1 MDGLLLA
8 NGRVPLTP
16 RHDGS
21 MLGIAAAVHA
31 VLFALILGIGLRPT
45 RVTQAGSETGSSIG
59 AYISE
64 SIGTVMRSEPKP
76 VVHRKAALATK
87 SATVAQKADEESGA
101 SGAQSGVAGATQ
113 TAGGPVRLGS
123 ANSLNLLKRDGTIF
137 PQIMRTARMTGTV
150 VLGAVIHADGTIV
163 DVKVLQNTNGAFS
176 QSAIDAVK
184 QWRYAPPG
192 FEAVLTVTVNYTLT

>member
-21 MLGIAAAVHA
+21 MLGLAAAVHA
-31 VLFALILGIGLRPT
+31 VMFALILGVGLRPT

-59 AYISE
+59 AYISA

-76 VVHRKAALATK
+76 VVHRKPALAAK
-87 SATVAQKADEESGA
+87 SAAAQKTDEQSGA
-101 SGAQSGVAGATQ
+101 SGAQSGAAGATQ

-123 ANSLNLLKRDGTIF
+123 SNSLNLLKRVEPVY
-137 PQIMRTARMTGTV
+137 PQIMRSARMTGTV
-150 VLGAVIHADGTIV
+150 VLDAVIHADGTIG
-163 DVKVLQNTNGAFS
+163 DVKVLQTTNGAFS

-192 FEAVLTVTVNYTLT
+192 FEAILTVTVNYTLT

>member
-21 MLGIAAAVHA
+21 MLGVAAAVHA

-45 RVTQAGSETGSSIG
+45 RVTQAGSAAGSSIG

-64 SIGTVMRSEPKP
+64 SIGSALQSEPKP
-76 VVHRKAALATK
+76 VVHRKPALTTKAAAATK
-87 SATVAQKADEESGA
+87 KTDEQSAA
-101 SGAQSGVAGATQ
+101 SGGQSGVAGAAQ

-123 ANSLNLLKRDGTIF
+123 GNSLNLLKRVE
-137 PQIMRTARMTGTV
+137 PVYPPIMRSARMTGQV
-150 VLGAVIHADGTIV
+150 VLDAVIHADGSIG
-163 DVKVLQNTNGAFS
+163 DVKVLQSTNGAFT

>member
-16 RHDGS
+16 RHDAS
-21 MLGIAAAVHA
+21 MLGMAAAVHA

-64 SIGTVMRSEPKP
+64 SIGTVMRSKPKP
-76 VVHRKAALATK
+76 VVHKKAALPMK
-87 SATVAQKADEESGA
+87 STAAAQTDEESGA
-101 SGAQSGVAGATQ
+101 SGTQAGAAGAAQ
-113 TAGGPVRLGS
+113 TGGGPVRLGS
-123 ANSLNLLKRDGTIF
+123 SNSLNLIKRVEPVY
-137 PQIMRTARMTGTV
+137 PQIMRSARMTGTV
-150 VLGAVIHADGTIV
+150 VLDAVIHADGTIG
-163 DVKVLQNTNGAFS
+163 DVKVGQTTTAAFS

-192 FEAVLTVTVNYTLT
+192 FEAILTVSVNYTLT

>member
-21 MLGIAAAVHA
+21 MLGIAAAAHA
-31 VLFALILGIGLRPT
+31 VLFALILGIGLHPT
-45 RVTQAGSETGSSIG
+45 RVTQAGSESGSSIG
-59 AYISE
+59 AFISE

-76 VVHRKAALATK
+76 AVHKKPALATK
-87 SATVAQKADEESGA
+87 SAAVAEQTDEDSGG
-101 SGAQSGVAGATQ
+101 SGAQSGAAGATQ
-113 TAGGPVRLGS
+113 TGGGPVRLGS
-123 ANSLNLLKRDGTIF
+123 SNSLNLLKRVEPVY
-137 PQIMRTARMTGTV
+137 PQIMRSARMTGTV
-150 VLGAVIHADGTIV
+150 VLDAVIHADGTIGE
-163 DVKVLQNTNGAFS
+163 VKVLQTTNGAFS
-176 QSAIDAVK
+176 QSAIDAVR

>member
-16 RHDGS
+16 RHDAS

-45 RVTQAGSETGSSIG
+45 RVTQAGSESGSSIG

-76 VVHRKAALATK
+76 VVHKKAALPMK
-87 SATVAQKADEESGA
+87 SAAAAQETDEESGA
-101 SGAQSGVAGATQ
+101 SGTQAGAAGAAQ
-113 TAGGPVRLGS
+113 TGGGPVRLGS
-123 ANSLNLLKRDGTIF
+123 SNSLNLIKRVEPVY
-137 PQIMRTARMTGTV
+137 PQIMRSARMTGTV
-150 VLGAVIHADGTIV
+150 VLDAVIHADGTIG
-163 DVKVLQNTNGAFS
+163 DVKVVQTTNAAFS

-192 FEAVLTVTVNYTLT
+192 FEAILTVSVNYTLT